1 MRIAERLRM
10 VRMRRAMSMNQAKE
24 ILGFPPTAN
33 PSKSEI
39 EREYRK
45 KALEN
50 HPDRGGDIEKM
61 KMINVARDVLEGRQ
75 RPTPEQGPS
84 SSQPYSQPQPQPPRP
99 RQPPQKKEVTWEQ
112 AYQAVKGDIPAGT
125 EWLFKTKDVYLD
137 LGKRRAYGTVI
148 FGRSANEY
156 VFVGIESYSVDPTIN
171 EPVQTD
177 ITTMKVLREP
187 LSLPPARFAN
197 ALNVL
202 FSYMPNLN
210 KKFNGKVKVY
220 PKPFKDFTLKN
231 VDVFGLRDMRLQ
243 DALVQLGI
251 ADISKVKK
259 GKVNLVLE
267 IERQGYTDFY
277 DAVLFVNA
285 KPYVLSTITRKDLGV
300 KFWSKVFGEY
310 YSQGGQ
316 KNLTRLRNR
325 KPILEYLL
333 KICEKNREPAPLLEA
348 LRSALEGK

>member
-61 KMINVARDVLEGRQ
+61 KAINVARDVLEGRQ
-75 RPTPEQGPS
+75 RPTPEPGPS
-84 SSQPYSQPQPQPPRP
+84 TRQPYSQPQPPPPRP

-125 EWLFKTKDVYLD
+125 EWIFKTEDVFLN
-137 LGKRRAYGTVI
+137 LGKRSASGFVVC
-148 FGRSANEY
+148 GRSANSY
-156 VFVGIESYSVDPTIN
+156 VFVGIEGYSIDPTIN

-197 ALNVL
+197 ALNTL
-202 FSYMPNLN
+202 FASMPNLN
-210 KKFNGKVKVY
+210 KKFNGKVNIY
-220 PKPFKDFTLKN
+220 PKSFKDFTVRN
-231 VDVFGLRDMRLQ
+231 VDVLGLRSMRLQ
-243 DALVQLGI
+243 DALIQLGI
-251 ADISKVKK
+251 ADASKVKK
-259 GKVNLVLE
+259 GKLSLILE
-267 IERQGYTDFY
+267 LTPQGSSDFF
-277 DAVLFVNA
+277 DAIIFVNG
-285 KPYVLSTITRKDLGV
+285 KPYVLSTLTRNDLGN
-300 KFWSKVFGEY
+300 KFWRKVFGEY
-310 YSQGGQ
+310 YHQGGQ
-316 KNLTRLRNR
+316 KNLTRLRA
-325 KPILEYLL
+325 KDAVIGHLL
-333 KICEKNREPAPLLEA
+333 KVCEKNREPAPLLEA